1 MTPNGQR
8 IGYVRV
14 SSGDQNPARQLEGV
28 PLDRVFTEAASA
40 KDTDRP
46 KLQELLGY
54 AREGDVVVVHSMD
67 RLARNVHDLL
77 TLVKGMTA
85 KGIAVEFR
93 KENLSFTGNDSS
105 VSHLMLTV
113 LGAVAQFERDLIRER
128 QREGIEAAKKRGVYR
143 GRKKKLAGERLEE
156 LHSRAAGPECKAA
169 LAREFGISRETL
181 YQYLRQRP
189 AG

>member
-1 MTPNGQR
+1 M
-8 IGYVRV
+8 
-14 SSGDQNPARQLEGV
+14 
-28 PLDRVFTEAASA
+28 
-40 KDTDRP
+40 
-46 KLQELLGY
+46 GY

-105 VSHLMLTV
+105 ISHLMLTV

-143 GRKKKLAGERLEE
+143 GRRKALTPEQAAELARRAAAGESKSE
-156 LHSRAAGPECKAA
+156 
-169 LAREFGISRETL
+169 LAREAGVSRETL
-181 YQYLRQRP
+181 YQHLRQVRHTTP
-189 AG
+189 GGG